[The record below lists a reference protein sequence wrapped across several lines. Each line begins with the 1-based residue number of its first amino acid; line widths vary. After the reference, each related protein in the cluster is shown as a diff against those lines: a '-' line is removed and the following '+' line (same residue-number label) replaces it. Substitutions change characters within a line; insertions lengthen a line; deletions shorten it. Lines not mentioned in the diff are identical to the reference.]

1 MWYLFQTI
9 TTIGFGDVIARS
21 GYCENE
27 DYEGQ
32 DLDNITNAVYWV
44 SIELLESTSCTYY
57 RGGRMDIHISS
68 LLLGGEDVFLT
79 HSSEFHGSKLDQ
91 EVRTDAE
98 VHSQHV

>member
-32 DLDNITNAVYWV
+32 DLDKITNAVYWV
-44 SIELLESTSCTYY
+44 SIE
-57 RGGRMDIHISS
+57 
-68 LLLGGEDVFLT
+68 
-79 HSSEFHGSKLDQ
+79 
-91 EVRTDAE
+91 
-98 VHSQHV
+98 

>member
-44 SIELLESTSCTYY
+44 SIELLESASCI
-57 RGGRMDIHISS
+57 RDGRMDIHISS

>member
-44 SIELLESTSCTYY
+44 SIELLKAQAV
-57 RGGRMDIHISS
+57 HII
-68 LLLGGEDVFLT
+68 GAVEWIFTFQVYF
-79 HSSEFHGSKLDQ
+79 
-91 EVRTDAE
+91 
-98 VHSQHV
+98 

>member
-44 SIELLESTSCTYY
+44 SIELLESQSCIIGAVEWIFTFQVY
-57 RGGRMDIHISS
+57 
-68 LLLGGEDVFLT
+68 F
-79 HSSEFHGSKLDQ
+79 
-91 EVRTDAE
+91 
-98 VHSQHV
+98 